1 MLMDYVKFYNLKPAD
16 RILVPK
22 SLAGIIQHHVIYLGC
37 NHLGQHLI
45 AENVVGYCVRV
56 VGIEQFFAENPSATK
71 IIRFEG
77 DGSERRRAVERAL
90 KEVGKPYSLIDYNCE
105 HFANY
110 VQHGKPSSLQI
121 GNAFLILLV
130 FVVVGVL
137 LMAGKR

>member
-1 MLMDYVKFYNLKPAD
+1 MDYVKFYNLKPAD

-22 SLAGIIQHHVIYLGC
+22 SLAGIIQHHVIYLGSD
-37 NHLGQHLI
+37 HLGQHQI

-56 VGIEQFFAENPSATK
+56 IGIDQFFAENPSVTK

-90 KEVGKPYSLIDYNCE
+90 KEVGKPYNLIDYNCE

-110 VQHGKPSSLQI
+110 VQHGRRFSIQI
-121 GNAFLILLV
+121 GNAVLLLLV
-130 FVVVGVL
+130 FVVVRAL
-137 LMAGKR
+137 LMGGKR